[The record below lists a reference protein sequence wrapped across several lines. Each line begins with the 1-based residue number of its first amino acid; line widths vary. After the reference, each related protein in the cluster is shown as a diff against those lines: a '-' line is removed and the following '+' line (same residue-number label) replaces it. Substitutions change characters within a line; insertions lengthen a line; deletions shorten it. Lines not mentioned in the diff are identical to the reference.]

1 MASLERLFRPRSIA
15 VVGASND
22 PYKAGY
28 QMVYAL
34 RNFPGALYPINPKIE
49 ETQGFRVYP
58 DFKSIREPVDLVILT
73 IPAKGSAAALREA
86 GEAGAGA
93 AMIISGGF
101 AESGAPGKAAQEE
114 LLSVCRAY
122 GIRLLGPNVAGFAN
136 PRAGVPANFTPWIS
150 EMRPGDVGVVSQ
162 SGAMNLILCSV
173 VRAQG
178 LGISVATGIGNGP
191 DVSAADVVD
200 YLADDP
206 DTRVI
211 AMALEGVSN
220 GRRIFEAV
228 SRATAKKPVVV
239 FAVGRADIGEFAA
252 SHTGNLI
259 GSYALKCTALRQAGA
274 VLADSSNDL
283 IDAANLLSK
292 VRLAPKADPG
302 VGLLSGQ
309 AGPAMIIADELRS
322 HSVNLPRLAP
332 ETVQKIAGLIPPMTF
347 IQNPVDTGRPSPTF
361 KGVLKAMSDDPSVDV
376 LVVFAIHEPAVI
388 DPVALFK
395 AAKDAILQPVIFGTA
410 GFPEDL
416 APTLQDLKALG
427 IPAFVSPDRTARAL
441 RALVED
447 AKRAHSR
454 RSLGAPP
461 AIASVAPFGDAPDE
475 AEIKTALDRIGIP
488 TPHRAVCKTRD
499 EARAAFAG
507 LQKPCVV
514 KILSS
519 SILHKTEVGG
529 VHLDIHTND
538 QLREALDRID
548 RIEAAGEKRYL
559 IEEMAPA
566 GLELIIG
573 GTRDASFG
581 PTVLLGLGGTAA
593 EALGDA
599 AMRLAP
605 IPEAEALDML
615 GDLKGRALL
624 DRWRGGPRYDKQ
636 AVADAAAKISQLLV
650 QHPEIKELDLNPVRV
665 MEHGLLVLDAA
676 LVVER

>member
-58 DFKSIREPVDLVILT
+58 DFKSIGEPVDLVILT

-101 AESGAPGKAAQEE
+101 AEAGAPGKAAQEE
-114 LLSVCRAY
+114 LLSVCRTY

-173 VRAQG
+173 VHAQG

-220 GRRIFEAV
+220 GRRLFEAV
-228 SRATAKKPVVV
+228 SRATAKKPVVA

-274 VLADSSNDL
+274 VVADSSNDL

-309 AGPAMIIADELRS
+309 AGPAMIIADEPRS
-322 HSVNLPRLAP
+322 HFVNLPRLAP

-347 IQNPVDTGRPSPTF
+347 IQNPVATGRPSPTF

-376 LVVFAIHEPAVI
+376 LIVFAIHEPAVI

-395 AAKDAILQPVIFGTA
+395 ATKD
-410 GFPEDL
+410 
-416 APTLQDLKALG
+416 
-427 IPAFVSPDRTARAL
+427 
-441 RALVED
+441 
-447 AKRAHSR
+447 
-454 RSLGAPP
+454 
-461 AIASVAPFGDAPDE
+461 
-475 AEIKTALDRIGIP
+475 ALDR
-488 TPHRAVCKTRD
+488 KS
-499 EARAAFAG
+499 
-507 LQKPCVV
+507 VV
-514 KILSS
+514 
-519 SILHKTEVGG
+519 
-529 VHLDIHTND
+529 
-538 QLREALDRID
+538 
-548 RIEAAGEKRYL
+548 
-559 IEEMAPA
+559 
-566 GLELIIG
+566 
-573 GTRDASFG
+573 
-581 PTVLLGLGGTAA
+581 
-593 EALGDA
+593 
-599 AMRLAP
+599 
-605 IPEAEALDML
+605 
-615 GDLKGRALL
+615 
-624 DRWRGGPRYDKQ
+624 
-636 AVADAAAKISQLLV
+636 
-650 QHPEIKELDLNPVRV
+650 
-665 MEHGLLVLDAA
+665 
-676 LVVER
+676 